1 MENRT
6 LAQIQDRFQLETH
19 LLRLEQQMVENESAL
34 RQAKFNL
41 REAKVTQAEYSG
53 SFRSFRDKL
62 TGKREESETALRHA
76 VQQAEAALASAQR
89 QKDSLVARLTER
101 KEQLAVLPAWE
112 SLRDGSREW
121 NRLEALYCMEAVN
134 PLLEINRELLTERRN
149 QFNGSYAGEV
159 KSRQDLAEIYSAPEA
174 AGEACRPW
182 LLRLKEA
189 LDALEIPLEL
199 HRYFLEPTA
208 FLSSATQYT
217 RMDRINEAI
226 AQAEKLQRLIPKLRK
241 QLEENV

>member
-1 MENRT
+1 MKDTITN
-6 LAQIQDRFQLETH
+6 QMHDRFQLETS
-19 LLRLEQQMVENESAL
+19 LLRLKQQLSRSEDTL

-112 SLRDGSREW
+112 SLRDGSRE
-121 NRLEALYCMEAVN
+121 
-134 PLLEINRELLTERRN
+134 LLAERRS
-149 QFNGSYAGEV
+149 QFTGSYAGEG
-159 KSRQDLAEIYSAPEA
+159 KSRQDLAEISSAPEA

-241 QLEENV
+241 QLVENV